1 MKHGPNVGSANRPR
15 SVGQPRTDTA
25 SMGYGNTVMG
35 LAAVIGVGTLY
46 VLLHEKKRKRKK
58 LEKQLQDQPISKEL
72 LLKILHRARSA
83 CRRATRCSAAAAAP
97 GVASCQYSMRRAA
110 CLVGARGGAVGC
122 SGGRGASGAAAAV
135 GRASHRGTR

>member
-1 MKHGPNVGSANRPR
+1 MGP
-15 SVGQPRTDTA
+15 PRTDTA

-72 LLKILHRARSA
+72 LLKILHRARRA
-83 CRRATRCSAAAAAP
+83 CRRATR
-97 GVASCQYSMRRAA
+97 
-110 CLVGARGGAVGC
+110 
-122 SGGRGASGAAAAV
+122 
-135 GRASHRGTR
+135 

>member
-1 MKHGPNVGSANRPR
+1 
-15 SVGQPRTDTA
+15 
-25 SMGYGNTVMG
+25 MGYGNTVMG

-72 LLKILHRARSA
+72 LLKILHRARRA

-97 GVASCQYSMRRAA
+97 GVASCQYPRRRAA
-110 CLVGARGGAVGC
+110 CLVGAGGGRLGAVG
-122 SGGRGASGAAAAV
+122 GGALAV
-135 GRASHRGTR
+135 RPRLLGEPRTVAPARRRTTRR